1 MKLKFFG
8 SLMALAFLFSACT
21 DPIDQV
27 TNDDDGI
34 GLRKGAVSE
43 VVWKG
48 DSDKAVAQNIGEIRN
63 DTRKNASGAKIP
75 SNAHSADFPG
85 LYFIWDAKQKDNGY
99 LKVAAEVFELY
110 DSFVLTSKE
119 SNTFWDFKIAVQPGQ
134 QKTADNCYVF
144 FIPKVYNNKNIN
156 MVFLSEW
163 QGRTIEPFIPPI
175 IPDEPIVTGKV
186 TFLKVVEDALG
197 RAVDWEDWDAF
208 SFDLYD
214 GEDLIMSG
222 VKAVDG
228 VVTFESELIKAGR
241 TYNVVETVH
250 GIGNLFEARLAGES
264 FVANKT
270 ITLNSSDRPSA
281 AAVVDPTNSWGI
293 GDGLAI
299 KAFWESRIQNQDALA
314 AMKAITVDGV
324 APTWIWD
331 KENPWMD
338 GIAGSASIF
347 VVANINIDGE
357 IVGDEV
363 PFYFAA
369 DNAAVVFVN
378 GTMVGYTTHS
388 FAAVGIVPE
397 DDFQFNS
404 FSDNDFGDLV
414 EHWSWVYKVDIKD
427 YLKQGDNVIKIAA
440 ANNDECG
447 GKYDLT
453 NNPAGLIYA
462 CTFEVAKGGNNQQFI
477 NTLKSERCIECEECE
492 ARRGRM
498 VDGIC
503 VPPTLGASLSSVTA
517 TNDVANPLVVPAS
530 NHFTYAQLS
539 RATLEEGVTLDLV
552 VGNNIDLVGI
562 VFVQLVDDAIVITF
576 DGGVGTYGA
585 AAFSVLPEPSN
596 GNIHSMSGFRHNSP
610 ASIAC
615 PAGDN
620 IFLYIHFDNVR
631 FYVD

>member
-1 MKLKFFG
+1 MNTKIF
-8 SLMALAFLFSACT
+8 SYAIALIFLLSAC
-21 DPIDQV
+21 DSSLFL
-27 TNDDDGI
+27 DDVSGNVDLKSSTFSTLI
-34 GLRKGAVSE
+34 WNGA
-43 VVWKG
+43 
-48 DSDKAVAQNIGEIRN
+48 SDKAVSVNIDAEKN

-99 LKVAAEVFELY
+99 LKVAAGVFDLY

-163 QGRTIEPFIPPI
+163 QGKTIDPKYPPI
-175 IPDEPIVTGKV
+175 IPDDPIEKGKI
-186 TFLKVVEDALG
+186 TFLKVVEDASG
-197 RAVDWEDWDAF
+197 KAVDWTDWDAF

-222 VKAVDG
+222 ATAVDG
-228 VVTFESELIKAGR
+228 VVTFESELIKAGN
-241 TYNVVETVH
+241 TYNVVETIH
-250 GIGNLFEARLAGES
+250 GIGNLFEAPLAGAS

-270 ITLNSSDRPSA
+270 FTLNSSDRPSA
-281 AAVVDPTNSWGI
+281 AVEVDPANSWGI

-299 KAFWESRIQNQDALA
+299 KAFWESKIQNQDALA

-331 KENPWMD
+331 RYDPWEY
-338 GIAGSASIF
+338 GKSGSASIY
-347 VVANINIDGE
+347 VVANMNIDGD

-378 GTMVGYTTHS
+378 GKIAGYTTKS

-397 DDFQFNS
+397 DDFKFNN
-404 FSDNDFGDLV
+404 FSDNDFGDLI
-414 EHWSWVYKVDIKD
+414 EHWSWVYTINIKPF
-427 YLKQGDNVIKIAA
+427 LKQGNNEIKIAA

-447 GKYDLT
+447 GKYDQT

-462 CTFEVAKGGNNQQFI
+462 CTFEVAQGSGDKQFV
-477 NTLKSERCIECEECE
+477 NTLKPEKCIECEECE
-492 ARRGRM
+492 AAGGKM
-498 VDGIC
+498 VDGKCII
-503 VPPTLGASLSSVTA
+503 PPTFGQSYSSVTA
-517 TNDVANPLVVPAS
+517 TNDVKNPLVVPVS

-539 RATLEEGVTLDLV
+539 RDALEKGVTLDLV
-552 VGNNIDLVGI
+552 VGNKIDLVGKI
-562 VFVQLVDDAIVITF
+562 FVQLVDGEIVITF
-576 DGGVGTYGA
+576 DGGKGSYGA
-585 AAFSVLPEPSN
+585 AAFNVLPEPSN
-596 GNIHSMSGFRHNSP
+596 GNIHSMDGFKHNSP
-610 ASIAC
+610 GTIAC
-615 PAGDN
+615 PAGDT
-620 IFLYIHFDNVR
+620 IFLYIHFDNVK
-631 FYVD
+631 FYLN